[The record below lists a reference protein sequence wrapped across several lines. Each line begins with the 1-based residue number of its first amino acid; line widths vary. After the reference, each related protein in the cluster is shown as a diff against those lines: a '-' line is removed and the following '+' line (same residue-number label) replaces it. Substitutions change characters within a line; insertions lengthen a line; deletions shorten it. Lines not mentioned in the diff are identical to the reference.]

1 MSIKL
6 KKQKY
11 NTVGTVPKSNCKIA
25 ETEEQLKP
33 RKHIHDSSFSWFDKG
48 ISIKNGGF
56 KIG

>member
-6 KKQKY
+6 KNKKY
-11 NTVGTVPKSNCKIA
+11 NTVGTVHKSNCKIA
-25 ETEEQLKP
+25 ETVEQLKTL
-33 RKHIHDSSFSWFDKG
+33 KHIHDRSFSWFDTG